1 MQAKFETLQQ
11 VSARAGYSVEGL
23 RKLAAKGRIPGAAKV
38 GRVWIIPAG
47 WTPERQRAAWT
58 RRSG

>member
-23 RKLAAKGRIPGAAKV
+23 RKLAVKGRIPGAAKV

-47 WTPERQRAAWT
+47 WTPERQRS
-58 RRSG
+58 RRSS

>member
-23 RKLAAKGRIPGAAKV
+23 RKLAVQGRIPGAAKV
-38 GRVWIIPAG
+38 GRVWIIPSG
-47 WTPERQRAAWT
+47 WTPERRRSPWT
-58 RRSG
+58 RRSS